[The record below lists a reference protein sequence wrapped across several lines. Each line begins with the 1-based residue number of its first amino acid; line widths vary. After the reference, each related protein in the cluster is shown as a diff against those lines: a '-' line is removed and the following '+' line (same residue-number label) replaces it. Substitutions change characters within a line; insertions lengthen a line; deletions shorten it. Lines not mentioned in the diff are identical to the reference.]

1 MLDEYLADFEES
13 ASEQTV
19 PAPDEE
25 ASKTVVHGSHLLRV
39 SVIGQVYSPYNSKRI
54 IDVVAGAATK

>member
-1 MLDEYLADFEES
+1 MLDEDLAEFEEPTS
-13 ASEQTV
+13 KQMV

-25 ASKTVVHGSHLLRV
+25 ASKTVVRGSRLLRV

-54 IDVVAGAATK
+54 IDVVAGAATN